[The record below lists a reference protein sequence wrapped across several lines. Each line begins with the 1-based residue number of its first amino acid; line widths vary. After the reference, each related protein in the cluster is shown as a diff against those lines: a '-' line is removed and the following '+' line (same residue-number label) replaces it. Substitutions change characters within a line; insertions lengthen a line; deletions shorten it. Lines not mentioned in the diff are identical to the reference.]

1 MEQSSAKRYSLAA
14 ITLHWAL
21 AVLLAFQLG
30 LGWRLEDLPK
40 GMAQFT
46 AFQLHKSIGILIL
59 LLSLARLLV
68 RVVTPRPPAA
78 EDKPAAMMLAKA
90 VHALL
95 YLAMI
100 GVPLAGWVLVS
111 TGKVRLQ
118 TMLFGQVPWPN
129 LPLGPGWH
137 DPAVALHTAL
147 AWLLAGL
154 IVLHVA
160 GALRHHFLRGDYLG
174 RMLPG
179 PAWAVA
185 IALAGL
191 ASAFAASTFWPF
203 AAAAPTVSAAPGETP
218 AGPAPT
224 QQPGLSDTPS
234 DTPSPSPSPS
244 ESATPVP
251 EAAGKWVLQ
260 SGGRLTFQAAYSG
273 APVDGSFGK
282 WDADILFSPDD
293 LAHSRI
299 RVTVDLASVETA
311 DSSRD
316 EMLRSDSFFAA
327 AAHPRATF
335 TATRFTAK
343 GAGRYVAN
351 GTLSLHGQQRPLA
364 LNFELRIDGEVANA
378 SGSARLG
385 RLAYGVGSGE
395 WATTDPIADGVSIA
409 FRLKARRA
417 R

>member
-1 MEQSSAKRYSLAA
+1 MDQTPTRYSAAA
-14 ITLHWAL
+14 IVLHWAL
-21 AVLLAFQLG
+21 ALLLAFQLG
-30 LGWRLEDLPK
+30 LGWRLGALPE
-40 GMAQFT
+40 GVAQFT
-46 AFQLHKSIGILIL
+46 AFQLHKSVGILIL
-59 LLSLARLLV
+59 LLSLARLAV
-68 RVVTPRPPAA
+68 RLIKPRPAVA
-78 EDKPAAMMLAKA
+78 EDKPAAMVLARL

-95 YLAMI
+95 YGAMI
-100 GVPLAGWVLVS
+100 GGPLAGWVLVS

-118 TMLFGQVPWPN
+118 TMLFGQVPWPD
-129 LPLGPGWH
+129 LPLGQSWH
-137 DPAVALHTAL
+137 GPADGLHAAL

-160 GALRHHFLRGDYLG
+160 GALRHHWLRRDYLG

-179 PAWAVA
+179 PAWAA
-185 IALAGL
+185 GIALAGL
-191 ASAFAASTFWPF
+191 AAAVAASTFWTF
-203 AAAAPTVSAAPGETP
+203 

-224 QQPGLSDTPS
+224 ASVAVLAEPAPS
-234 DTPSPSPSPS
+234 REPSPSGSASPDPSPSPSDTASP
-244 ESATPVP
+244 AP